1 MYLPKIKIKIP
12 DRDTIRDVVD
22 ETGRQFV
29 GSFFETY
36 KGELFS
42 GTKPTSDSKPLQSS
56 DTLES
61 EFPTNQEAS
70 FKVEFLPPTERQLA
84 NGTFKRY
91 FLQDKRNKNIVE
103 ITKDKFDNLET
114 NLFTKKLAVD
124 WTLTPPAKDVYF
136 NGVRF
141 DGAETKNRQAI
152 QQASQTIEGLQD
164 YIKDY
169 AQFVPESKI
178 AGDKTTPLPKGN
190 TSFDIPS
197 PS

>member
-1 MYLPKIKIKIP
+1 MWLPKIKIKTP
-12 DRDTIRDVVD
+12 DKDAIGNVVD
-22 ETGRQFV
+22 ETGKQFL

-42 GTKPTSDSKPLQSS
+42 GTKPTSDSQP
-56 DTLES
+56 LES
-61 EFPTNQEAS
+61 LDRLEAEHGDDKTS
-70 FKVEFLPPTERQLA
+70 IFKVEFVPPTEKQLA

-91 FLQDKRNKNIVE
+91 FLQDKRTKNIVE
-103 ITKDKFDNLET
+103 ITKGKFDNLET
-114 NLFTKKLAVD
+114 NLYTQKVSLD

-141 DGAETKNRQAI
+141 DGAETKNRQTI

-169 AQFVPESKI
+169 AQFVPKSKI
-178 AGDKTTPLPKGN
+178 AGDKTTPTPKGN
-190 TSFDIPS
+190 TTFDIPS

>member
-12 DRDTIRDVVD
+12 DRDTIKDVVD

-42 GTKPTSDSKPLQSS
+42 GTRPTSESKPLQSS

-61 EFPTNQEAS
+61 QSPTNQEPT
-70 FKVEFLPPTERQLA
+70 FKVEFVPPTDKQLA

-141 DGAETKNRQAI
+141 EGAETKNRQTI

-178 AGDKTTPLPKGN
+178 TGDKTTPHPERN

>member
-1 MYLPKIKIKIP
+1 MYLPKIKIKTPNKADIGNMI
-12 DRDTIRDVVD
+12 DTAGK
-22 ETGRQFV
+22 EYQGN
-29 GSFFETY
+29 FFETY
-36 KGELFS
+36 KGEFFS
-42 GTKPTSDSKPLQSS
+42 GDKPSSDSKPLESL
-56 DTLES
+56 DRLES
-61 EFPTNQEAS
+61 EHGEDDTS
-70 FKVEFLPPTERQLA
+70 IFKVEFVPPTDKQLA

-103 ITKDKFDNLET
+103 ITKEKFNNLET

-152 QQASQTIEGLQD
+152 QQANHTIEGLQD

-178 AGDKTTPLPKGN
+178 TGGKTTPPPKRN

>member
-12 DRDTIRDVVD
+12 DRDTIGNMVD
-22 ETGRQFV
+22 EAGRQFL

-36 KGELFS
+36 KGEFFS
-42 GTKPTSDSKPLQSS
+42 GTKPSSDSQP
-56 DTLES
+56 LES
-61 EFPTNQEAS
+61 LDRLEAEHGDDVTS
-70 FKVEFLPPTERQLA
+70 IFKVEFVPPTEKQLA

-169 AQFVPESKI
+169 TQFVPESKI
-178 AGDKTTPLPKGN
+178 AGDKTTPPPKRN

>member
-12 DRDTIRDVVD
+12 NKDTIKNVVD

-42 GTKPTSDSKPLQSS
+42 GTKPTSDSKQLQSS

-61 EFPTNQEAS
+61 QFPTNQES
-70 FKVEFLPPTERQLA
+70 IFKVEFVPPTDKQLA
-84 NGTFKRY
+84 DGTFKRY
-91 FLQDKRNKNIVE
+91 FLQDRRTKNIAE
-103 ITKDKFDNLET
+103 ITKEKFDNLEP
-114 NLFTKKLAVD
+114 NLYTQKVSLD

-141 DGAETKNRQAI
+141 EGAETKNRQSV
-152 QQASQTIEGLQD
+152 QQASQTVEGLQQ
-164 YIKDY
+164 YVKDY
-169 AQFVPESKI
+169 TQFVPESKI
-178 AGDKTTPLPKGN
+178 SEDKTTPPPVSN
-190 TSFDIPS
+190 TGFDIPS